1 MKTPTNAQQSC
12 FFQRSSASRVAR
24 SLIDLVVLSAVSV
37 VAQNTPTT
45 PSNVRESTRIY
56 AQLCAGCHG
65 ADAHGT
71 DNAPG
76 LVGNQGLRERS
87 VQDLRDLAGWGRVA
101 ASRAACS
108 RGVGGRPGGAV

>member
-76 LVGNQGLRERS
+76 LRS
-87 VQDLRDLAGWGRVA
+87 EEHTSDSSHGYI
-101 ASRAACS
+101 SY
-108 RGVGGRPGGAV
+108 AVFCLKKKK